1 MKTRISIIIIPL
13 AIFLALSALSAEEAI
28 DMEIT
33 NRVQTLLDAY
43 AGADDLMDEQL
54 LQKRAELESMGSV
67 AFPALCAI
75 LKKTKDP
82 VYQSRIIDVFLRT
95 DADAKEPLKAVRE
108 LLKTRRDVKYA
119 PAHRA
124 ALKYLGER
132 GDEEDIPLLNEY
144 LHVIDLGSKTIAG
157 KSKARV
163 EKRIADRAKKG
174 GVTNGVPKETTQ

>member
-1 MKTRISIIIIPL
+1 MIIPL
-13 AIFLALSALSAEEAI
+13 VLFLALSTLSAEDAI

-54 LQKRAELESMGSV
+54 LQKRAELESMGSA
-67 AFPALCAI
+67 AFPALCAA
-75 LKKTKDP
+75 LKKSEDP

-95 DADAKEPLKAVRE
+95 DADTKEPLKAVRE

-132 GDEEDIPLLNEY
+132 GDEQDIPLLNEY
-144 LHVIDLGSKTIAG
+144 LHVDDLGSKTLAG
-157 KSKARV
+157 KSKATI
-163 EKRIADRAKKG
+163 EKRIADRARG
-174 GVTNGVPKETTQ
+174 GRRNQRVPKDTTQ